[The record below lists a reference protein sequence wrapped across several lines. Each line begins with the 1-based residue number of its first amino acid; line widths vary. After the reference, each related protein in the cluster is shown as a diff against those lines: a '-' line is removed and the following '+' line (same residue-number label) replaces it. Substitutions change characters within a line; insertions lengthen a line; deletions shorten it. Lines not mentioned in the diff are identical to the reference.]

1 MIKNV
6 IFDLDG
12 TLLDT
17 LEDLACSV
25 NYALLSQGFQTI
37 PLEKVREF
45 VGNGAR
51 KLMERSCGIKDYPR
65 LDELFA
71 AFKVHYDENCRVK
84 TKPYAGIKE
93 LLERLKQDGAK
104 IAVLS
109 NKPNAP
115 VQVLIE
121 EYFPGA
127 FAYVQGEDEV
137 NGVFRKPNPSGL
149 LALMKKMQA
158 TKEDTLFVGDSEVDI
173 QTSKNAD
180 VPCLSVTWGFKDEAF
195 LWEHGATVC
204 VSNAEDAF
212 AYYKQVNEK

>member
-17 LEDLACSV
+17 LEDLASSV
-25 NYALLSQGFQTI
+25 NYALLSQGFPTI
-37 PLEKVREF
+37 SLEKVRGF

-51 KLMERSCGIKDYPR
+51 NLMERSCGIKDYPK

-93 LLERLKQDGAK
+93 LLERLKQDGAN

-127 FAYVQGEDEV
+127 FVYVQGEDEA

-173 QTSKNAD
+173 QTAKNGGLTGCG
-180 VPCLSVTWGFKDEAF
+180 VLWGFRNRQELQA
-195 LWEHGATVC
+195 EGADFIVQT
-204 VSNAEDAF
+204 AREL
-212 AYYKQVNEK
+212 EELILH